1 MSYWQYQLM
10 KHVSKNG
17 EVWYGIHEYF
27 NMEEGP
33 AWTENPVDVS
43 GESPEE
49 VKEILGM
56 MLRDIDRHGVKDY
69 YDQEPT

>member
-10 KHVSKNG
+10 KHVNKNG

-27 NMEEGP
+27 NMNDDN
-33 AWTENPVDVS
+33 AWTEQPVRVS

-69 YDQEPT
+69 DQEPT

>member
-1 MSYWQYQLM
+1 MSFWHYQLM
-10 KHVSKNG
+10 KHVDKSG
-17 EVWYGIHEYF
+17 EIWYGIHEYF
-27 NMEEGP
+27 NMNDDN
-33 AWTENPVDVS
+33 AWTEQPVRVS

-69 YDQEPT
+69 DQEPT